1 MRRWIAEH
9 MAPFEPTRTF
19 ALKGSPVLTLPGVS
33 GDFAPFDIGITP
45 DFVRPLLDAPNRGY
59 DVFPDVPQTFAFPF
73 PEIPKVSGN
82 LLRPI
87 GGATINGKDYSVK
100 SEPRQDRQKG
110 LFGDLSEAQRSA
122 GLRKAYSESI
132 DDRRVTRQTLTI
144 WDLLFPLLKPP
155 LKIEAPTLL
164 DLPSELYPFQIE
176 GVKRLVTNQSF
187 LLGDEMGTGKTV
199 MTSAALRILFH
210 QGKVRRALVVCPKSI
225 LGVWDTHLRD
235 WADTLS
241 VTVVSGPKDVR
252 RIDWRCPAHVYVATY
267 DTLRNDADKAPE
279 EAKSLLESAAPDGIF
294 DAVVVDE
301 AHAIRNP
308 TSGRTKAVRQIAS
321 RARYRWALT
330 GTPIQ
335 NSLDDL
341 RSLFDFLRPSLF
353 SKTQVL
359 TPAEAREKI
368 EPYFR
373 RKRKQDVFP
382 ELPSKIRS
390 DEWLDLDPEQES
402 QYQSALA
409 QGRDDFRS
417 GAKEFT
423 RLHVFALLTK
433 LKQICNFASGS
444 SQSPKSDALREH
456 VEEIV
461 ANEKKVLV
469 FTQYKKAGVEKLQ
482 PLLEEYGV
490 ISMTGE
496 TSESMRR
503 SAVHHFQNDPSKQ
516 VFLAAVKTAGE
527 GITLTA
533 ASYVIHFD
541 HWWNPAVAWQAED
554 RAHRKGQTETVNVY
568 SFWMRGTVE
577 ERIRS
582 ILQRKGLLHEEVI
595 ERLSQADFDE
605 ALTIDDLLE
614 VLELDRVSV
623 RMPDSQRAR
632 AENRP
637 SIAGVL
643 ESLRKLAPQE
653 FESVVMQVFQQA
665 LGYTNARVT
674 GRPADGGIDIE
685 ATKVTRGDRER
696 VVVQCKRMADV
707 GPSYARELLGV
718 ISADPSLSKGYL
730 VTSGRLTKQCRE
742 FLEKQGRLEG
752 IDGVQLAK
760 WICERNI
767 EIRKSQVTS
776 QDG

>member
-1 MRRWIAEH
+1 

-19 ALKGSPVLTLPGVS
+19 ALKASPVLTLPDVS
-33 GDFAPFDIGITP
+33 GDFAPFDIRITP
-45 DFVRPLLDAPNRGY
+45 DFVRPLLDVPNRGY
-59 DVFPDVPQTFAFPF
+59 GVSPDVPQTFAFPLA
-73 PEIPKVSGN
+73 EIPNISDN
-82 LLRPI
+82 LLEPI
-87 GGATINGKDYSVK
+87 ARATVNGKDYRVK
-100 SEPRQDRQKG
+100 PQPRQRREKG
-110 LFGDLSEAQRSA
+110 LFGELEEARRSP
-122 GLRKAYSESI
+122 GLRKAYSEAL

-144 WDLLFPLLKPP
+144 WDLLFPVLKPP
-155 LKIEAPTLL
+155 LNIDAPEQL
-164 DLPSELYPFQIE
+164 DLPNDLYPFQIE
-176 GVKRLVTNQSF
+176 GVRRLVSNQSF

-199 MTSAALRILFH
+199 MTSVALRILFH
-210 QGKVRRALVVCPKSI
+210 QGKVRRALVVCLKSI

-235 WADTLS
+235 WANTLS

-267 DTLRNDADKAPE
+267 DTLRNDTDKGPD
-279 EAKSLLESAAPDGIF
+279 EAKSLVECPAADSTF

-301 AHAIRNP
+301 AHAINNP

-321 RARYRWALT
+321 RAKYRWALT

-368 EPYFR
+368 EPYFLR
-373 RKRKQDVFP
+373 RRKQDVFP

-390 DEWLDLDPEQES
+390 EEWLDLDPEQES
-402 QYQSALA
+402 EYQSALA
-409 QGRDDFRS
+409 HARDDFRS

-423 RLHVFALLTK
+423 RLHVFALLNK
-433 LKQICNFASGS
+433 LKQICNFASGCS
-444 SQSPKSDALREH
+444 SSPKSDALREH

-461 ANEKKVLV
+461 ANGKKVLV
-469 FTQYKKAGVEKLQ
+469 FTQYKEEGVHKLR
-482 PLLEEYGV
+482 PLLEEHGLV
-490 ISMTGE
+490 SVTGE
-496 TSESMRR
+496 TSEAMRR
-503 SAVHHFQNDPSKQ
+503 SAFQQFQDDASRR
-516 VFLAAVKTAGE
+516 VFLATIKAGGE

-577 ERIRS
+577 ERIRG
-582 ILQRKGLLHEEVI
+582 ILERKGILHEEVI
-595 ERLSQADFDE
+595 ERLSEADFDQ

-614 VLELDRVSV
+614 VLDLDRASV
-623 RMPDSQRAR
+623 RMPETERRR
-632 AENRP
+632 AEQAANVAE
-637 SIAGVL
+637 IL
-643 ESLRKLAPQE
+643 ERLGKLAPHD
-653 FESVVMQVFQQA
+653 FEEAVMQVFQQA

-685 ATKVTRGDRER
+685 ATKLTRGNRER

-707 GPSYARELLGV
+707 GPGYARELLGV
-718 ISADPSLSKGYL
+718 VSADPSLSKGYL
-730 VTSGRLTKQCRE
+730 VTSGRLTKQCRD
-742 FLEKQGRLEG
+742 FLQSQGRLEG

-760 WICERNI
+760 WICDHKI
-767 EIRKSQVTS
+767 EIGKSQMS
-776 QDG
+776 PEDGRTI